1 MGETLV
7 NFFAGNV
14 QWGGGNARVF
24 FLALFMVVFSID
36 LVSIEYLFSVSLVF
50 VSYLFSSS

>member
-7 NFFAGNV
+7 IFFAGNV
-14 QWGGGNARVF
+14 QWGGRSHF

-36 LVSIEYLFSVSLVF
+36 LVSIEYLFRVSLVF

>member
-1 MGETLV
+1 M
-7 NFFAGNV
+7 
-14 QWGGGNARVF
+14 GGGNARIF

-36 LVSIEYLFSVSLVF
+36 LVSIEYLFSVSLMF